1 VVVAAAS
8 IIARPYPRRS
18 PVPPVAIALAVT
30 AAAVPGGLLTS
41 APLTLSPGP
50 PNGDLSAGLAGWT
63 VEGREAPAT
72 LPAGRGAL
80 VRGDV
85 TLVSPPVTVP
95 AGAQVLKLALRA
107 PGGGGLA
114 LVSARPEAGPE
125 VALGALEPGARR
137 ASLAVPLPPALAG
150 QAVRVVIDPVPA
162 LGTSLEVTR
171 VGPLIAP
178 LPGWTADRGLL
189 DVAGARGRRTVRVA
203 DAPLR
208 LTAPAYRPPARTRA
222 LLVDVRGDGVLRA
235 RAGGPSR
242 LARATARWRTV
253 RVPLRRS
260 AGAVRLALTATPG
273 PAGMQLRRLGV
284 AERAPRTPGRSGGSG
299 SR

>member
-1 VVVAAAS
+1 VAAAS

-30 AAAVPGGLLTS
+30 AAAAVPGGLLTS

-63 VEGREAPAT
+63 VQGRETPAT
-72 LPAGRGAL
+72 LPTGRGVL

-95 AGAQVLKLALRA
+95 TGAQVLKLALRA

-114 LVSARPEAGPE
+114 LVSAWPEAGGPE

-137 ASLAVPLPPALAG
+137 ASLAVPLPSALAG
-150 QAVRVVIDPVPA
+150 QAVRVAIDPVPA
-162 LGTSLEVTR
+162 LGTSLEVHR

-178 LPGWTADRGLL
+178 LPGWTADRGLI

-208 LTAPAYRPPARTRA
+208 LTAPAHRPPARTRA

-253 RVPLRRS
+253 RVPLRRGD
-260 AGAVRLALTATPG
+260 GAVRLALTATPG
-273 PAGMQLRRLGV
+273 PGGMELRRLGV
-284 AERAPRTPGRSGGSG
+284 AERPPRPR
-299 SR
+299 R

>member
-1 VVVAAAS
+1 VVLAAGS
-8 IIARPYPRRS
+8 IIARPYPTRS
-18 PVPPVAIALAVT
+18 PVPPLAIALAVT

-63 VEGREAPAT
+63 VQGREDPTPLA
-72 LPAGRGAL
+72 AGRGVL

-95 AGAQVLKLALRA
+95 AGAQVLRVALRA
-107 PGGGGLA
+107 PAGGGLA
-114 LVSARPEAGPE
+114 LVSARPESGGPE

-137 ASLAVPLPPALAG
+137 QALAVPLPPGLAG

-162 LGTSLEVTR
+162 LGTTLEVHR
-171 VGPLIAP
+171 VGPLVAP
-178 LPGWTADRGLL
+178 IPGWTVARGLL

-203 DAPLR
+203 DGPLR

-222 LLVDVRGDGVLRA
+222 LLVDVRGQGTLRA

-242 LARATARWRTV
+242 LARATDRWRTV
-253 RVPLRRS
+253 RVPLPRR

-273 PAGMQLRRLGV
+273 AGGLQLRRLGV
-284 AERAPRTPGRSGGSG
+284 VERPPRPRP
-299 SR
+299 

>member
-1 VVVAAAS
+1 MAAS
-8 IIARPYPRRS
+8 IIARDLTRGPQEG
-18 PVPPVAIALAVT
+18 PVPSVAIALAVT

-41 APLTLSPGP
+41 APLALSPGP

-63 VEGREAPAT
+63 VEGRETPTALA
-72 LPAGRGAL
+72 AGRGVL

-95 AGAQVLKLALRA
+95 AGAQVLRLALRA

-114 LVSARPEAGPE
+114 LVSARPEAGGSE

-150 QAVRVVIDPVPA
+150 RSVRVVIDPVPA
-162 LGTSLEVTR
+162 LGTSLEVHR
-171 VGPLIAP
+171 VGPLVAL
-178 LPGWTADRGLL
+178 LPGWTVDRGLL
-189 DVAGARGRRTVRVA
+189 DVAGARGRRTVRGA
-203 DAPLR
+203 DAPLA
-208 LTAPAYRPPARTRA
+208 LTAPAYRPPAGTRA

-253 RVPLRRS
+253 RVPLRPR
-260 AGAVRLALTATPG
+260 AGAVHLSLTATPG
-273 PAGMQLRRLGV
+273 PGGMWLRRLGV
-284 AERAPRTPGRSGGSG
+284 AERPLRPRR
-299 SR
+299 